1 MKFTIEVNYA
11 EIQMLKALL
20 RSAPGTGWTSM
31 QEHGTTSAKLPA
43 RLEALTD
50 LPPSRCEHRMGGSC
64 RREICGFSLFRGIRG
79 GDLASHWSLSAINLL

>member
-31 QEHGTTSAKLPA
+31 QEQAPRAPTATSFSPGWKL
-43 RLEALTD
+43 
-50 LPPSRCEHRMGGSC
+50 
-64 RREICGFSLFRGIRG
+64 
-79 GDLASHWSLSAINLL
+79 